1 MAFVN
6 TAGYCMDFHATAA
19 QRQPVARKA
28 AAWQE
33 DGAWRWCLD
42 DQYWPTTSRGG
53 AQ

>member
-6 TAGYCMDFHATAA
+6 TAGYCMDFHATLA
-19 QRQPVARKA
+19 QRQPVARKV

-33 DGAWRWCLD
+33 DGAWHWCLD
-42 DQYWPTTSRGG
+42 DQYWPTTSVGG